1 MLPPQSDAMGSIAEP
16 HTIDSP
22 ATNPRRAPRLGFSR
36 MLQALRSPGRVW
48 PLLHAQLSMRRCN
61 TLPWSVRLSGRVK
74 LVNYVR
80 IELGHRVRVDGG
92 TVPVELVS
100 IGGPITIGDGTFINY
115 GATISAHSGVSIG
128 RDVLIGNYAMIMD
141 SDYHDLHDR
150 TKPGLTA
157 PIVLED
163 DCWIGARAIVLKGVR
178 VGRGA
183 VVAAGSVVTKD
194 VPPRTLVA
202 GMPAQVVRTL

>member
-1 MLPPQSDAMGSIAEP
+1 MGSITDP
-16 HTIDSP
+16 HTMESP
-22 ATNPRRAPRLGFSR
+22 AEEARRAPRVSR
-36 MLQALRSPGRVW
+36 ARIFHALRSPARIW
-48 PLLHAQLSMRRCN
+48 PLLHAQISLRRCN
-61 TLPWSVRLSGRVK
+61 TLPWSVRLIGRVK
-74 LVNYVR
+74 IVNYHR
-80 IELGHRVRVDGG
+80 IELGHRVRLDGG
-92 TVPVELVS
+92 TVPIELVS
-100 IGGPITIGDGTFINY
+100 IGGPITIGDGSFVNY
-115 GATISAHSGVSIG
+115 GASISAHSGVSIG

-194 VPPRTLVA
+194 VPARTLVA
-202 GMPAQVVRTL
+202 GMPAKVVRTL

>member
-1 MLPPQSDAMGSIAEP
+1 MGSITDPQPLESAAGGR
-16 HTIDSP
+16 H
-22 ATNPRRAPRLGFSR
+22 APRLSGGRVFQ
-36 MLQALRSPGRVW
+36 LLRSPWRLW
-48 PLLHAQLSMRRCN
+48 PLLHARIALRRCDVV
-61 TLPWSVRLSGRVK
+61 PWSVRLTGRAK
-74 LVNYVR
+74 IVNYAR
-80 IELGHRVRVDGG
+80 IELGHRVRLDGG
-92 TVPVELVS
+92 TVPIELVS
-100 IGGPITIGDGTFINY
+100 IGGPITIGDGSFVNY

-157 PIVLED
+157 PIILED

-178 VGRGA
+178 VGCGA

-194 VPPRTLVA
+194 VPARTLVA
-202 GMPAQVVRTL
+202 GMPAKVVRKL